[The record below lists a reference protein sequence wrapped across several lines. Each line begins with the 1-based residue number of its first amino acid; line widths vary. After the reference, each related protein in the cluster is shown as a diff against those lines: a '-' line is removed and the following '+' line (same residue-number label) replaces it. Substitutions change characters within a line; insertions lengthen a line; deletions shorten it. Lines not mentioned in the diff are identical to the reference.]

1 VTRLV
6 ETRFSV
12 EVDSV
17 SRAAWYE
24 RVAEFSDGNLN
35 QLWLWRTA
43 IFDVQKKV
51 RRANRSHLIRARR
64 ALVV

>member
-1 VTRLV
+1 V

-35 QLWLWRTA
+35 QLWLDRPEGERGDRLA
-43 IFDVQKKV
+43 
-51 RRANRSHLIRARR
+51 
-64 ALVV
+64 